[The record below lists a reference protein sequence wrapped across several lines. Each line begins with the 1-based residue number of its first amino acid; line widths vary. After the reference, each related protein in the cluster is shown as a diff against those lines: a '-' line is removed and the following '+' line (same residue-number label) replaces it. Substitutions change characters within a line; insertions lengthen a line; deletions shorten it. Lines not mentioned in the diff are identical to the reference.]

1 MKKLGFLLL
10 AVLTVGLFAGNAMAQ
25 NVGDNSVYF
34 VTYFSNANTYP
45 SESGTKGAKQT
56 TAAPDAAVRLI
67 NDGDSSTAETEGTP
81 NGTLWASFYVFD
93 DSEEMQQCC
102 NCKITADGLLSESI
116 NGQLANPNN
125 DLTGRGEETRGVIK
139 IISSASWDPTNN
151 VPTPGIRGWATHVQ
165 ATTNVIGG
173 ATGDNPTGYGPWFV
187 TETALADANLN
198 QFEQTALQDSCSFI
212 FTLGSGYGVCT
223 CSPEDHDF

>member
-1 MKKLGFLLL
+1 MKKAGFLLL
-10 AVLTVGLFAGNAMAQ
+10 AALTVALFAGNAMAQ

-34 VTYFSNANTYP
+34 VTYFSNANTATV
-45 SESGTKGAKQT
+45 SGGSKST
-56 TAAPDAAVRLI
+56 TTWAPDAVVRLI
-67 NDGDSSTAETEGTP
+67 NDGDTSTSAIEGQA

-102 NCKITADGLLSESI
+102 NCQITADGLLSESI
-116 NGQLANPNN
+116 NKQLASPNN

-139 IISSASWDPTNN
+139 IISSASYDPTNN
-151 VPTPGIRGWATHVQ
+151 VPTPGIRGWATHIQ

-173 ATGDNPTGYGPWFV
+173 ATGDNPTGKAPWFV
-187 TETALADANLN
+187 TETPLADANLN
-198 QFEQTALQDSCSFI
+198 KFEQQALQDSCSFI